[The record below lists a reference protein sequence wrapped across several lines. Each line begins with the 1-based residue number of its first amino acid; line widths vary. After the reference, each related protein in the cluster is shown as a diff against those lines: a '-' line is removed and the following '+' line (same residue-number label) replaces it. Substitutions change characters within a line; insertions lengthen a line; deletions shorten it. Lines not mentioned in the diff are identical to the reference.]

1 MADIAK
7 EAEVQADERAVVGVS
22 RMANY
27 LWNEVWKRGDK
38 TAEGDADAL
47 HDMRVAIRRLRS
59 LLQNFE
65 GESKSKNSA
74 PILNSKLRNEFRE
87 QRAELGKLGDVLGF
101 VRDHDVLDEY
111 LKTYSETRLKIKLN
125 AKATEYSG
133 LLVFERFLQNERA
146 SAFAPMVKRLNKSR
160 RADALQEEFA
170 RWALGLPGASA
181 PDISLREIA
190 HKLLPI
196 RLDEIA
202 SYASS
207 LEDGHAE
214 SEQHELRKSL
224 RRLRYTFETL
234 APCFDADIK
243 PIVKKLV
250 ALQDLLGEMQDRAVL
265 HDKALEAF
273 GARMTPAESTP
284 ESALPEIIP
293 ADVAA
298 FLKYGSDR
306 RGRLLSQ
313 VRALWK
319 EHQAENLFE
328 NLRAL

>member
-7 EAEVQADERAVVGVS
+7 EAEVQPDAPAVAGVS

-65 GESKSKNSA
+65 GDKKA
-74 PILNSKLRNEFRE
+74 PILNGKLRNEFRE
-87 QRAELGKLGDVLGF
+87 QRAELGKLGDALGF

-111 LKTYSETRLKIKLN
+111 LKTYVEKRLKIKWD
-125 AKATEYSG
+125 AAAAEYSG
-133 LLVFERFLQNERA
+133 LLFFENWLQDERA
-146 SAFAPMVKRLNKSR
+146 AAFAPMVKRIAKNQR
-160 RADALQEEFA
+160 DGGLQEEFA
-170 RWALGLPGASA
+170 RWALGLSGVRKSKV
-181 PDISLREIA
+181 SLQEIA
-190 HKLLPI
+190 QQLLPI
-196 RLDEIA
+196 RLDEIQSHA
-202 SYASS
+202 DS

-214 SEQHELRKSL
+214 EEQHELRKSL

-234 APCFDADIK
+234 APCFDFEVK

-250 ALQDLLGEMQDRAVL
+250 DLQDLLGEMQDRAVL
-265 HDKALEAF
+265 QEKALEAF
-273 GARMTPAESTP
+273 GIKKGGDWSTP
-284 ESALPEIIP
+284 GAVPE
-293 ADVAA
+293 DVAA
-298 FLKYGSDR
+298 FLKYGEER
-306 RGRLLSQ
+306 RARLLVK
-313 VRALWK
+313 VRGLWK
-319 EHQAENLFE
+319 TQQDEKFLE

>member
-7 EAEVQADERAVVGVS
+7 EAEVQPDAPAVVGVS

-65 GESKSKNSA
+65 GDGKSKNSA
-74 PILNSKLRNEFRE
+74 PILNGKLRKEFRE
-87 QRAELGKLGDVLGF
+87 QRAEIGKLGDALGF

-111 LKTYSETRLKIKLN
+111 LKTYAETRLKIKLN

-133 LLVFERFLQNERA
+133 LLAFERFLQDERA
-146 SAFAPMVKRLNKSR
+146 TAFAPMVKRLNKSR
-160 RADALQEEFA
+160 RSDGLQEEFA
-170 RWALGLPGASA
+170 RWALGLPGANA
-181 PDISLREIA
+181 PDISLTEIA

-202 SYASS
+202 SHADS

-214 SEQHELRKSL
+214 EEQHELRKSL

-234 APCFDADIK
+234 APCFNSDIK

-265 HDKALEAF
+265 HTKALEAF
-273 GARMTPAESTP
+273 GARGGSTP
-284 ESALPEIIP
+284 EATLPETIP
-293 ADVAA
+293 EDVAA

-319 EHQAENLFE
+319 THQDENFFE

>member
-7 EAEVQADERAVVGVS
+7 EAEVQPDAPAVVGVS

-27 LWNEVWKRGDK
+27 LWIEVWKRGDK
-38 TAEGDADAL
+38 TAAGDAEAL

-59 LLQNFE
+59 LLENFE
-65 GESKSKNSA
+65 GEKKS
-74 PILNSKLRNEFRE
+74 PVLNSKLRNEFRE
-87 QRAELGKLGDVLGF
+87 QRAELGKLGDALGF

-111 LKTYSETRLKIKLN
+111 LKTYAETRLKIKLN
-125 AKATEYSG
+125 SKATEYSG
-133 LLVFERFLQNERA
+133 LLAFERFLQDERA
-146 SAFAPMVKRLNKSR
+146 TAFAPMVKRINKSR
-160 RADALQEEFA
+160 RSDALQEEFA

-181 PDISLREIA
+181 PDVSLQEIA

-202 SYASS
+202 SHADS

-214 SEQHELRKSL
+214 EEQHELRKSL

-234 APCFDADIK
+234 APCFDTDVK

-250 ALQDLLGEMQDRAVL
+250 GLQDLLGEMQDRAVL
-265 HDKALEAF
+265 HAKALEAF
-273 GARMTPAESTP
+273 GVRSGSTP
-284 ESALPEIIP
+284 EAPPPETIP

-298 FLKYGSDR
+298 FLKYGSER
-306 RGRLLSQ
+306 RKRLLTQ

-319 EHQAENLFE
+319 EHQAENFFE
-328 NLRAL
+328 NLRAM

>member
-7 EAEVQADERAVVGVS
+7 EAEVQPDAPAVVGVS

-38 TAEGDADAL
+38 TAAGDADAL

-65 GESKSKNSA
+65 GDKKS
-74 PILNSKLRNEFRE
+74 PILNGKLRNEFRE
-87 QRAELGKLGDVLGF
+87 QRAELGKLGDALGF

-111 LKTYSETRLKIKLN
+111 LKTYAETRLKTKLN

-133 LLVFERFLQNERA
+133 LLAFERFLQDERA
-146 SAFAPMVKRLNKSR
+146 TAFAPMVKRLNKSR
-160 RADALQEEFA
+160 RSDALQEEFA

-181 PDISLREIA
+181 PDVSLKEIA

-202 SYASS
+202 SHADS

-214 SEQHELRKSL
+214 EEQHELRKSL

-234 APCFDADIK
+234 APCFDTDIK

-265 HDKALEAF
+265 HSKALEAF
-273 GARMTPAESTP
+273 GVRTTAAGSTP
-284 ESALPEIIP
+284 ESALPETIP

-319 EHQAENLFE
+319 EHQAENFFE

>member
-7 EAEVQADERAVVGVS
+7 EANVQPEELATIGVS
-22 RMANY
+22 RMATY

-38 TAEGDADAL
+38 TAAGDADAL

-65 GESKSKNSA
+65 GEKNA
-74 PILNSKLRNEFRE
+74 PILSANLRKEFRV
-87 QRAELGKLGDVLGF
+87 QRGELGNLGDALGF

-111 LKTYSETRLKIKLN
+111 LKTYAETRLKIKLN
-125 AKATEYSG
+125 ARAREYSG
-133 LLVFERFLQNERA
+133 LLEFERFLQDERA
-146 SAFAPMVKRLNKSR
+146 TAFAPMVKRLNKSR
-160 RADALQEEFA
+160 RAKGLQEEFA
-170 RWALGLPGASA
+170 RWSLGLPGASA
-181 PDISLREIA
+181 PEVSLQEIA
-190 HKLLPI
+190 HRLLPI

-202 SYASS
+202 SHASS

-214 SEQHELRKSL
+214 EEQHELRKSL

-234 APCFDADIK
+234 APCFDSDVK
-243 PIVKKLV
+243 PLITELVK
-250 ALQDLLGEMQDRAVL
+250 LQDLLGEMQDRAVL
-265 HDKALEAF
+265 HAKALEAF
-273 GARMTPAESTP
+273 GVREAPEGSTP
-284 ESALPEIIP
+284 PATLSDAIP

-306 RGRLLSQ
+306 RARLLSQ

-319 EHQAENLFE
+319 THQTENFFE